1 MQKKTKKQS
10 IVTMEERK
18 NILANKNNERGITLI
33 ALVVTIVI
41 ILILAGV
48 GIGNIASNKR

>member
-10 IVTMEERK
+10 IGTMEKRRYNLED
-18 NILANKNNERGITLI
+18 KNNERGITLI

>member
-10 IVTMEERK
+10 IVTMEKRK
-18 NILANKNNERGITLI
+18 NILVDKNNEKGITLI
-33 ALVVTIVI
+33 ALAVTIVI

>member
-18 NILANKNNERGITLI
+18 NILANKNNEKGITLI